1 MITKILYK
9 NLHLLFFNLF
19 SNILHSIWKFNFLLH
34 IFAVL
39 ITYVFVISNIDWIY
53 YTFFINHRLVQY
65 IFFPAVIIG
74 GLLPVLLPAV
84 LYVKGTKKK
93 SNNLKNL
100 SLIIGQSTLISLFF
114 TSFYK
119 AITGRLGPEPFSK
132 INMQNYSTDFK
143 FGFLERGIFDGWPS
157 GHASAAFALA
167 FLLIKLFPEN
177 KLIKYVSLIYA
188 VFIAFGVS
196 ISIHWLSDA
205 IAGALIG
212 ITIGCSIGDSFKSMN
227 FTDFDIKCN

>member
-1 MITKILYK
+1 MIKKILYK
-9 NLHLLFFNLF
+9 NMNLLFYNLF
-19 SNILHSIWKFNFLLH
+19 SNILHSIWKLNLLIH

-39 ITYVFVISNIDWIY
+39 ITYLLVINNIDWIY
-53 YTFFINHRLVQY
+53 YIFFINHRILQY

-74 GLLPVLLPAV
+74 GLLPVLLPAI
-84 LYVKGTKKK
+84 LYVKGVKKN
-93 SNNLKNL
+93 SNNLRNL

-157 GHASAAFALA
+157 GHATAAFALA

-177 KLIKYVSLIYA
+177 KPLKYISLSYA
-188 VFIAFGVS
+188 LFIAFGVS

-212 ITIGCSIGDSFKSMN
+212 ITIGCTIGDSVKNMN
-227 FTDFDIKCN
+227 FTNFDIKHN

>member
-93 SNNLKNL
+93 V
-100 SLIIGQSTLISLFF
+100 II
-114 TSFYK
+114 
-119 AITGRLGPEPFSK
+119 
-132 INMQNYSTDFK
+132 
-143 FGFLERGIFDGWPS
+143 
-157 GHASAAFALA
+157 
-167 FLLIKLFPEN
+167 
-177 KLIKYVSLIYA
+177 
-188 VFIAFGVS
+188 
-196 ISIHWLSDA
+196 
-205 IAGALIG
+205 
-212 ITIGCSIGDSFKSMN
+212 
-227 FTDFDIKCN
+227 

>member
-1 MITKILYK
+1 
-9 NLHLLFFNLF
+9 
-19 SNILHSIWKFNFLLH
+19 
-34 IFAVL
+34 
-39 ITYVFVISNIDWIY
+39 
-53 YTFFINHRLVQY
+53 
-65 IFFPAVIIG
+65 
-74 GLLPVLLPAV
+74 
-84 LYVKGTKKK
+84 
-93 SNNLKNL
+93 
-100 SLIIGQSTLISLFF
+100 
-114 TSFYK
+114 
-119 AITGRLGPEPFSK
+119 
-132 INMQNYSTDFK
+132 MQNYSTDFK